1 MTAHSPARPF
11 RVSQRHRWGQAR
23 SPPAQWQRAPAHL
36 QPSLCPHKA
45 QCDQPHPPRDDGRA
59 EVGSRASV
67 QVTTLNVYSAPHPG
81 RSLPPTRASNPHSEA
96 MAGLLLL
103 PHYTDG
109 ETEAPEVVTYLG
121 GGSVRL
127 QSEHLAAKTHGHSPT
142 WLSSCP
148 APVAPFAWAEAGSTG
163 GCVGAPVPRPGSPCT
178 SSPSHLPK
186 PAPPSSPILRSGPRG
201 SPKTTAREGQP
212 QASVVHQAHAGRPAM
227 GCKPAGSQQAWAAP
241 AVLGQRRAL
250 PCPQQPFPISPGA
263 GGGED

>member
-67 QVTTLNVYSAPHPG
+67 QVTTLNVYSAPHQG

-96 MAGLLLL
+96 MAGVLLL

-127 QSEHLAAKTHGHSPT
+127 QSEHLAAKTHGYSPT

-178 SSPSHLPK
+178 SSP
-186 PAPPSSPILRSGPRG
+186 RR
-201 SPKTTAREGQP
+201 T
-212 QASVVHQAHAGRPAM
+212 QAV
-227 GCKPAGSQQAWAAP
+227 
-241 AVLGQRRAL
+241 
-250 PCPQQPFPISPGA
+250 
-263 GGGED
+263 

>member
-11 RVSQRHRWGQAR
+11 RVSQRHRWGHAR

-163 GCVGAPVPRPGSPCT
+163 GCVGAPSPAQEA
-178 SSPSHLPK
+178 
-186 PAPPSSPILRSGPRG
+186 PALLAQATCQSRHPPPPPS
-201 SPKTTAREGQP
+201 
-212 QASVVHQAHAGRPAM
+212 
-227 GCKPAGSQQAWAAP
+227 
-241 AVLGQRRAL
+241 
-250 PCPQQPFPISPGA
+250 
-263 GGGED
+263 